1 MKTSPKRDGRSVP
14 VFQQCPGCEY
24 DFITGE
30 GSRACHW
37 FECPY
42 LPEDLK
48 VLCPYCSYNFATDE
62 GQPHCG
68 DDPTCEWAEEGRRHA
83 ATARLVFGR
92 SDGEDTAR

>member
-1 MKTSPKRDGRSVP
+1 MKRIGNAEEVRIPAFR
-14 VFQQCPGCEY
+14 QCPGCEY

-37 FECPY
+37 FDCPY

-48 VLCPYCSYNFATDE
+48 VVCPYCNFNFATGE

-68 DDPTCEWAEEGRRHA
+68 DEPTCEWAEEGRRHVA
-83 ATARLVFGR
+83 MARRVFGR
-92 SDGEDTAR
+92 TDGDDPAR